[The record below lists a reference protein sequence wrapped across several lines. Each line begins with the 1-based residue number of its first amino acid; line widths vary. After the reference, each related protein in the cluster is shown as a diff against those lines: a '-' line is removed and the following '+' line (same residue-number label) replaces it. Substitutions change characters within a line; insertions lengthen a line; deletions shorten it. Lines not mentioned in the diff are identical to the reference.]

1 MSEQMIVEMLRQHLE
16 RNPNT
21 EPQDRHRD
29 DVPTRDVNRRFGGD
43 VLPEII
49 RSLVEG
55 LRPSDQIHTPVDPSR
70 RTDASTMFSASSPNA
85 SVLRTSPSGSNVH
98 FSAPHHD
105 YTNHPYSNPENTFF
119 SQQNNRSDT
128 IHGHSENHIPRSSLS
143 FPEFDEL
150 MYLYHRNVQE
160 YQYTVQ
166 EMTERI
172 ELNHRRNTRQQN
184 TLLDNFVYP
193 YHRNMQE
200 YNQVTLRCLDV
211 LQNMNALRFTR
222 PDGFANTRVPTYR
235 PTNSERD
242 DVPTRDVNRRV
253 GGDAR
258 NRNIIPEI
266 FNMSRPIEY
275 GFTFYPNV
283 VPRNV
288 ITPQHANHLLTPAQ
302 IALATREYIFQE
314 SDRNILNTIPVCPIM
329 LEEFQ
334 VGNNIRQI
342 VHCGHQFLS
351 TSLERWFRRSCCCPV
366 CRYNLWDISAAEPN
380 RTTRTRSVS
389 EATENPQSGFR
400 VTLSPAE
407 LVVGGFQPPDRSRAN
422 SMIDQDRLLGM
433 EPTLLSLPTSQISQ
447 RILDIPL
454 STSSVITSLLSQT
467 QQVTSLPNEFRDGI
481 IDTSN
486 VDTNLESIAETTIR
500 NWISSFLHNQPNQF
514 PNIDLDISY
523 TVEYD
528 YPDGSNNSV

>member
-1 MSEQMIVEMLRQHLE
+1 L
-16 RNPNT
+16 N
-21 EPQDRHRD
+21 
-29 DVPTRDVNRRFGGD
+29 
-43 VLPEII
+43 
-49 RSLVEG
+49 
-55 LRPSDQIHTPVDPSR
+55 
-70 RTDASTMFSASSPNA
+70 
-85 SVLRTSPSGSNVH
+85 
-98 FSAPHHD
+98 
-105 YTNHPYSNPENTFF
+105 
-119 SQQNNRSDT
+119 
-128 IHGHSENHIPRSSLS
+128 

-235 PTNSERD
+235 PTNAERD
-242 DVPTRDVNRRV
+242 NVPTRDVNRRV

-288 ITPQHANHLLTPAQ
+288 ITPQHATHLLTPAQ

-314 SDRNILNTIPVCPIM
+314 SDRNVLNTIPVCPIM

-389 EATENPQSGFR
+389 EATETPQSGFR

-433 EPTLLSLPTSQISQ
+433 EPTLLSLPPSQISQ

-467 QQVTSLPNEFRDGI
+467 HPSQRSNLEPALRVLSAERSSDLVVEGILPSDQTQQETSFFGAENEFGQR
-481 IDTSN
+481 DTSN
-486 VDTNLESIAETTIR
+486 VDMNLESIAETTIR

>member
-1 MSEQMIVEMLRQHLE
+1 MSEQIIIEMLRQHLE
-16 RNPNT
+16 RNTLPRNQNT
-21 EPQDRHRD
+21 ENWRIESQDRLVLNDIIRYL
-29 DVPTRDVNRRFGGD
+29 VTQNRRD
-43 VLPEII
+43 LI
-49 RSLVEG
+49 VEG
-55 LRPSDQIHTPVDPSR
+55 LSPSDQIHA
-70 RTDASTMFSASSPNA
+70 DAHAPIDQPRHT
-85 SVLRTSPSGSNVH
+85 NVRFH
-98 FSAPHHD
+98 TPHHD
-105 YTNHPYSNPENTFF
+105 HTNHPSSHAEND
-119 SQQNNRSDT
+119 SRNS
-128 IHGHSENHIPRSSLS
+128 HSENYIPRSSLN

-211 LQNMNALRFTR
+211 LQNLNALHVTR
-222 PDGFANTRVPTYR
+222 PTPQNNTQVPVDVASSFANPTPLSSR
-235 PTNSERD
+235 PANTEVRN
-242 DVPTRDVNRRV
+242 
-253 GGDAR
+253 GMR

-275 GFTFYPNV
+275 GFTFYPDV

-288 ITPQHANHLLTPAQ
+288 ITPQPTNHLLTPAQ
-302 IALATREYIFQE
+302 IALTTREYTFQE
-314 SDRNILNTIPVCPIM
+314 SDRNLLNTIPVCPIM

-380 RTTRTRSVS
+380 RTTRTRSRFA
-389 EATENPQSGFR
+389 E
-400 VTLSPAE
+400 TLSPSE

-433 EPTLLSLPTSQISQ
+433 EPTLLSLPPSSE
-447 RILDIPL
+447 RIMDIPL
-454 STSSVITSLLSQT
+454 SASSIITSLLSRDFTNQT
-467 QQVTSLPNEFRDGI
+467 RTIPGPQQATSFFGAENEFGQTREVLHGMMM
-481 IDTSN
+481 DTSN
-486 VDTNLESIAETTIR
+486 VDTNLESIAETTCTFMTKVPIV
-500 NWISSFLHNQPNQF
+500 
-514 PNIDLDISY
+514 
-523 TVEYD
+523 T
-528 YPDGSNNSV
+528 

>member
-1 MSEQMIVEMLRQHLE
+1 MSEQIIIEMLRQHLE
-16 RNPNT
+16 RNTLPRNQNT
-21 EPQDRHRD
+21 ENWRIESQDRLVLNDIIRYL
-29 DVPTRDVNRRFGGD
+29 VTQNRRD
-43 VLPEII
+43 LI
-49 RSLVEG
+49 VEG
-55 LRPSDQIHTPVDPSR
+55 LSPSDQIHAHAHAPIDQPRHT
-70 RTDASTMFSASSPNA
+70 
-85 SVLRTSPSGSNVH
+85 NVRFH
-98 FSAPHHD
+98 TPHHD
-105 YTNHPYSNPENTFF
+105 HTNHPSSHAEND
-119 SQQNNRSDT
+119 SRNS
-128 IHGHSENHIPRSSLS
+128 HSENHIPRSSLN

-211 LQNMNALRFTR
+211 LQNLNALHVTR
-222 PDGFANTRVPTYR
+222 PTPQNNTQVPVDVASSFANPTPLPSR
-235 PTNSERD
+235 PANTEVRN
-242 DVPTRDVNRRV
+242 
-253 GGDAR
+253 GMR

-275 GFTFYPNV
+275 GFTFYPDV

-288 ITPQHANHLLTPAQ
+288 ITPQPTNHLLTPAQ
-302 IALATREYIFQE
+302 IALTTREYTFQE
-314 SDRNILNTIPVCPIM
+314 SDRNLLNTIPVCPIM

-334 VGNNIRQI
+334 VGNNIREI

-351 TSLERWFRRSCCCPV
+351 SSLERWFRRSCCCPI
-366 CRYNLWDISAAEPN
+366 CRYNLWDISATEPN
-380 RTTRTRSVS
+380 RTTRTRSRFA
-389 EATENPQSGFR
+389 E
-400 VTLSPAE
+400 TLSPAE

-422 SMIDQDRLLGM
+422 SMVDQDRLLGT
-433 EPTLLSLPTSQISQ
+433 EPLRSLPPSSQ
-447 RILDIPL
+447 RIMDIPL
-454 STSSVITSLLSQT
+454 STSLFSQT
-467 QQVTSLPNEFRDGI
+467 RSPFRTTSLPRSENELGVEGFQPSDQDFTNRTITIPGMVDV
-481 IDTSN
+481 SN
-486 VDTNLESIAETTIR
+486 TDTNLESIAETTIR

-528 YPDGSNNSV
+528 YQDGSNNSV